1 MNLTPR
7 CSRSHSPSLLLLH
20 LGERKINQGKQ
31 DGSLLPSYRKKEQM
45 TRGFLLFGCGGVR
58 PLFWC
63 HRPDLIHPSYSGRNG
78 DSHLSSLWAEVPDYK
93 LEVLFGSWVFVLQE
107 GFALD
112 NVKHLSVKQVT
123 SEKKT
128 SPKHISSSAP
138 TEPRNIPM
146 QFSISSPSPAPPPA
160 TAKPPG

>member
-1 MNLTPR
+1 MQQVPLSIP
-7 CSRSHSPSLLLLH
+7 LLIAS
-20 LGERKINQGKQ
+20 G
-31 DGSLLPSYRKKEQM
+31 RKKNKS
-45 TRGFLLFGCGGVR
+45 GKSGWFLTSQLSKERADEEGIPPLR
-58 PLFWC
+58 LQRSKPLFWC
-63 HRPDLIHPSYSGRNG
+63 HRPDLIHPSYSRRDG

-128 SPKHISSSAP
+128 SPKHINSSAP
-138 TEPRNIPM
+138 TEPRNISM